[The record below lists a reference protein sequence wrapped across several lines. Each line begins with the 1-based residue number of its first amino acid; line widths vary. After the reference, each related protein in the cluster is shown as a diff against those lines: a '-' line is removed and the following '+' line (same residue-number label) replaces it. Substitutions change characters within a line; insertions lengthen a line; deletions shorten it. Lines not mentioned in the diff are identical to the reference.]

1 MKRIGGDFTYRD
13 RNVVRGNLAT
23 AQVGGYARAKIEA
36 SLSSVSSQCLLIV
49 DPDLTG
55 LSGHNFNYSTALARV
70 AAARKLPCSIL
81 ASAFTPVLV
90 TNGSTLAQPEFPLRR
105 QAPADRP
112 FRRLLFLAVSFLP
125 APVANNATQRLR
137 AGLCHLRTIL
147 KRPTGRGFG
156 GELEAAIAR
165 FGSKIADQ
173 NIVLVH
179 TIGAGRLASVADDL
193 TPSALGQ
200 LLVVLRHSPA
210 EMDKNEPAAEL
221 IATVLTRLV
230 AAFGSRLRLFAD
242 TEGLA
247 GLYQRLVSHPVGVVP
262 LPVVALPP
270 KAGPIGAPA
279 HIVFAGVARSERG
292 YTILPHLISALRGRA
307 RFTVQHGPIGPSDD
321 PIIQKANREL
331 RRYVGVSLT
340 LIEESLEPD
349 AFNSLLASADIIL
362 LPYNGPAYGQRSSG
376 LLGEALALG
385 IPLVVPSNTW
395 MADVGAERVVVF
407 ENAAGILPAIETMLR
422 NLPALTAAA
431 RAGAAAWR
439 RRHSPE
445 RLLDTLVPP
454 V

>member
-1 MKRIGGDFTYRD
+1 M
-13 RNVVRGNLAT
+13 
-23 AQVGGYARAKIEA
+23 
-36 SLSSVSSQCLLIV
+36 SSVSSQCLLIV
-49 DPDLTG
+49 DPALTS

-90 TNGSTLAQPEFPLRR
+90 PNGSTLAQPEFLLGQ

-112 FRRLLFLAVSFLP
+112 FRRMLFRAGGFLP
-125 APVANNATQRLR
+125 APVANGVTQGLR
-137 AGLCHLRTIL
+137 GGLRHLRTIL

-165 FGSKIADQ
+165 FGSKITDQ
-173 NIVLVH
+173 NIVLLH
-179 TIGAGRLASVADDL
+179 TIGAGRLASVAEDF

-200 LLVVLRHSPA
+200 LLVVLRHSPV

-247 GLYQRLVSHPVGVVP
+247 DLYRQLVAHPVDVVP
-262 LPVVALPP
+262 LPVVAPPP
-270 KAGPIGAPA
+270 KAGPIGAPP

-292 YTILPHLISALRGRA
+292 YTILPQLISALRGCA
-307 RFTVQHGPIGPSDD
+307 RFTVQHGPIGPNDD
-321 PIIQKANREL
+321 PIIQKTNREL
-331 RRYVGVSLT
+331 RRRVGMGLT

-349 AFNSLLASADIIL
+349 AFNSLLTSADIIL

-385 IPLVVPSNTW
+385 IPLVVPGNTW
-395 MADVGAERVVVF
+395 MADAGAERVVAF

-422 NLPALTAAA
+422 NLPTLTAAA
-431 RAGAAAWR
+431 RAGAPVWR
-439 RRHSPE
+439 KRHSPE
-445 RLLDTLVPP
+445 RLLDTLLAP
-454 V
+454 VSISV